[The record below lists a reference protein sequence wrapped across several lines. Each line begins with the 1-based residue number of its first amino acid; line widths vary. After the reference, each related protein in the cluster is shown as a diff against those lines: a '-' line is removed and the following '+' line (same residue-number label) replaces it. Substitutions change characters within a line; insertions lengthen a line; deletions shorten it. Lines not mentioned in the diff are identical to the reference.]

1 MFLKCNDKKIE
12 LHPTVWEYLYPYL
25 LRFSI
30 KHNIDWTI
38 WKAKDVVYIPEDKR
52 EELIFM
58 LEYIFE
64 ELMAECYK
72 EPTQRQSLNSSNK
85 SNFLIRV
92 WFYFFLFFG
101 CFIEILVLVESRL
114 LLHFSFEMCSL
125 WFLDAFSR
133 KNFYVLGISIGSM
146 YKLKNSYWS
155 ITG

>member
-1 MFLKCNDKKIE
+1 MFLKCDDKKIE

-64 ELMAECYK
+64 ELMVECYK
-72 EPTQRQSLNSSNK
+72 EPTQRQRTKHSTRFENVVFKDKKYILNYVTDIIGIIGYR
-85 SNFLIRV
+85 LI
-92 WFYFFLFFG
+92 YMINAL
-101 CFIEILVLVESRL
+101 S
-114 LLHFSFEMCSL
+114 
-125 WFLDAFSR
+125 
-133 KNFYVLGISIGSM
+133 
-146 YKLKNSYWS
+146 
-155 ITG
+155 